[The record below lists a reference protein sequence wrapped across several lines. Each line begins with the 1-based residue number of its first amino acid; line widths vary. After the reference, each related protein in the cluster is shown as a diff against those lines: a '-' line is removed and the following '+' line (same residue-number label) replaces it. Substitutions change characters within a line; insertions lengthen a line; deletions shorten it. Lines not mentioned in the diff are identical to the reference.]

1 MGYRVPGY
9 PTFCKI
15 AIALNFRQ
23 VILLALF
30 STLLLE
36 MNIELNRKALE
47 KVGNP
52 HILVNLV
59 SRRVRQISSGG
70 GGISRPLVDA
80 PPTMDLADIALLE
93 IIEEKVGWEST
104 YIHPEHPEV
113 VVPKKKR
120 AQRKSSAAAAAA
132 AAALQVADPIAT
144 PAASVPVPTP
154 NPAIPSE
161 SAEASSVPSIEGA
174 VPAAIE
180 EATAV
185 AA

>member
-1 MGYRVPGY
+1 MGYRVPGH

-23 VILLALF
+23 VTLLALF

-36 MNIELNRKALE
+36 MNIELTRKALE

-120 AQRKSSAAAAAA
+120 APRKSSAAAAAAA

-144 PAASVPVPTP
+144 PAATVLVQPPEP
-154 NPAIPSE
+154 GIPSE
-161 SAEASSVPSIEGA
+161 VAGSSVPSLESA
-174 VPAAIE
+174 VPEAIE
-180 EATAV
+180 EASAV

>member
-1 MGYRVPGY
+1 
-9 PTFCKI
+9 
-15 AIALNFRQ
+15 
-23 VILLALF
+23 
-30 STLLLE
+30 
-36 MNIELNRKALE
+36 MNIELTRKALE

-70 GGISRPLVDA
+70 GGSSRPLVDA

-93 IIEEKVGWEST
+93 IIEEKIGWEST

-120 AQRKSSAAAAAA
+120 APRKTAASAAAAAA
-132 AAALQVADPIAT
+132 AAALNIAEPVSAPAT
-144 PAASVPVPTP
+144 PVFAPTLETSAESAA
-154 NPAIPSE
+154 AEADIPSLTTA
-161 SAEASSVPSIEGA
+161 SPTLGDEAP
-174 VPAAIE
+174 
-180 EATAV
+180 AV